1 MNRRRAI
8 LILLILSSITIIT
21 LDTRGGDNGV
31 GATVRNTARDVF
43 APVQDGVDQ
52 IISPIENWWDG
63 VTRAGS
69 IKDENRKLRRQ
80 LQSEKGRVATAQA
93 AINEIR
99 ALKKLADLPFA
110 ADIPGIDAQIVL
122 GSPGNFEATVGLN
135 KGTDDGLAVDQP
147 VVSGRGLLGRVARA
161 SGQRSTVLLLTDRE
175 SGVNLRVA
183 RTGVLGVLNG
193 RPGSQ
198 VQQLDLDAS
207 VTDIEHQHQIRRAD
221 LLVTAGSQD
230 GPFPPDIPVA
240 RVVSV
245 TRAPGDLL
253 YHVTIRL
260 LADPSTTEY
269 VRVLQWPTPA
279 TP

>member
-1 MNRRRAI
+1 MNRRRTI

-21 LDTRGGDNGV
+21 LDSRGGDS
-31 GATVRNTARDVF
+31 GAGAKVRNAARDVF

-52 IISPIENWWDG
+52 VISPIESWWDG

-69 IKDENRKLRRQ
+69 IKDENARLRRQ
-80 LQSEKGRVATAQA
+80 LQAEKGRVAAAQA

-110 ADIPGIDAQIVL
+110 TDIPGIEAQIIL

-175 SGVNLRVA
+175 SGVNLRDA

-193 RPGSQ
+193 RPGSRM
-198 VQQLDLDAS
+198 QQLDLDAR
-207 VTDIEHQHQIRRAD
+207 VADIEHQHQIEQGD
-221 LLVTAGSQD
+221 LLVTAGSQE

-245 TRAPGDLL
+245 TRAPGELI
-253 YHVTIRL
+253 YRVTIRL
-260 LADPSTTEY
+260 LADPSTTEF

-279 TP
+279 AP

>member
-1 MNRRRAI
+1 MNRRRTI
-8 LILLILSSITIIT
+8 LILLVLSSITLIT
-21 LDTRGGDNGV
+21 LDTRGGDSGV
-31 GATVRNTARDVF
+31 GAKVRNAARDVF

-52 IISPIENWWDG
+52 IVSPIENWWSG

-69 IKDENRKLRRQ
+69 INKENRKLRRE
-80 LQSEKGRVATAQA
+80 LQAEKGRLATAEA
-93 AINEIR
+93 AVNEIR
-99 ALKKLADLPFA
+99 ALKRLAELPFA

-135 KGTDDGLAVDQP
+135 KGTADGLAVDEP

-161 SGQRSTVLLLTDRE
+161 SGQRATVLLLTDRE
-175 SGVNLRVA
+175 SGVNLRDA

-198 VQQLDLDAS
+198 VQQLDLDAN
-207 VTDIEHQHQIRRAD
+207 VTDIEHQHQIRAGD

-240 RVVSV
+240 RVVDFN
-245 TRAPGDLL
+245 RPPGDLL

-269 VRVLQWPTPA
+269 VRVLQWPAPA
-279 TP
+279 AP